1 VTEVDA
7 ELRQAIAA
15 EHGLDHEAAR
25 FLTGATLA
33 ELEQSASALARLLA
47 ERREEE
53 PEPVPVPVP
62 VQDFFAAAAEA
73 KARRKAELAAIFT
86 GRAPEQPRDAKGRWI
101 GFDGGVRQP
110 IPARRSPEEEHNQLV
125 AQLAGLSRTF
135 RGAVA

>member
-7 ELRQAIAA
+7 ELRQAIARQ
-15 EHGLDHEAAR
+15 HGLDQEAAR

-53 PEPVPVPVP
+53 PEPEAVP
-62 VQDFFAAAAEA
+62 VQDFFTAAAEA
-73 KARRKAELAAIFT
+73 RRKRKAELAAIFT

-101 GFDGGVRQP
+101 GFDGGARQP
-110 IPARRSPEEEHNQLV
+110 IPAGRSPEQEHNQLV

-135 RGAVA
+135 RGGFS